1 MQIDLAALPEDS
13 AALQSIIRDVV
24 TATLQRDAQ
33 VAELSVENDKLR
45 ALIQKLLRHRFG
57 RRSEQLSPDQLKL
70 AIEDI
75 EQEIAVRVGAEDAA
89 AKTAQARRRRRDVRP
104 RRNLGALPAHLPRDE
119 VVIDV
124 DSKECPCCGGA
135 LHLIDETRTE
145 MLDIVPVQLRAKV
158 IRRPR
163 YGCRACGDAVVQAPA
178 PERPIDGGMATEALL
193 VHVLVSKF
201 CDFLPL
207 YRQSEM
213 LKRQGITIDRS
224 TLSDW
229 VGRTCW
235 WLRPLY
241 DLTLSTVLSAPVL
254 FADDTTL
261 PVLDPGRGKT
271 KTGRLWCYAVDPRT
285 WKGPGHPAAAYIY
298 SQNRKGEHPAEHLA
312 DFNGKL
318 QVDGYTGFSALAKRR
333 DGTIELV
340 FCWAHCRRRF
350 YEFHAATKSPLAAEA
365 LAQIARL
372 YVIEAEIRG
381 QPPER
386 RRAARQQRSRPIVEA
401 LQIWLKATLAR
412 VSSTSPLADAIG
424 YTLRHWSGLVL
435 FLDDGRLEI
444 DTNVV
449 ERGMKGVAVARK
461 NALFSGSDGAAEHW
475 AIALTLI
482 GTAKLN
488 GVDPLAWLTDVLKRL
503 VCGSTKNHQLDQL
516 LPWNWRPPG
525 AVDTVAV
532 AEAA

>member
-1 MQIDLAALPEDS
+1 MQIDLTALPEDS
-13 AALQSIIRDVV
+13 AVLQSMIRDVV
-24 TATLQRDAQ
+24 TATMQRDAQ
-33 VAELSVENDKLR
+33 VSELTAENDKLR

-75 EQEIAVRVGAEDAA
+75 EQEIAEREAAEDAA
-89 AKTAQARRRRRDVRP
+89 EQSEEARRRRRAAHP
-104 RRNLGALPAHLPRDE
+104 RRNLGALPGHLPRDE

-145 MLDIVPVQLRAKV
+145 MLDIVPAQLRVKV
-158 IRRPR
+158 TRRPR
-163 YGCRACGDAVVQAPA
+163 YGCRACGEAVVQAPA

-193 VHVLVSKF
+193 AHVLVSKF

-241 DLTLSTVLSAPVL
+241 DLTVSTVLSAPVL

-261 PVLDPGRGKT
+261 PVLDPGRGRT

-298 SQNRKGEHPAEHLA
+298 SENRKGEHPAEHLA
-312 DFNGKL
+312 GFRGKL
-318 QVDGYTGFSALAKRR
+318 QVDGYTGFSALVKRR
-333 DGTIELV
+333 TGAIELV

-350 YEFHAATKSPLAAEA
+350 YEFHAATQSPLAAEA

-372 YVIEAEIRG
+372 YAIEAEIRG
-381 QPPER
+381 QPPEH
-386 RRAARQQRSRPIVEA
+386 RRAVRQQQSRPIVEA
-401 LQIWLKATLAR
+401 LLTWLNATLAR
-412 VSSTSPLADAIG
+412 VSRASPLADAIG
-424 YTLRHWSGLVL
+424 YMLRHWSGLIL

-488 GVDPLAWLTDVLKRL
+488 GVDPLAYLTDALKRL
-503 VCGSTKNHQLDQL
+503 VSGSTKSHELEQL

-525 AVDTVAV
+525 TVDAVPV

>member
-1 MQIDLAALPEDS
+1 MQIDLTSLPEDT
-13 AALQSIIRDVV
+13 AALQGMIRDIV
-24 TATLQRDAQ
+24 TTGMQRDAQ
-33 VAELSVENDKLR
+33 VSELTVENDKLR
-45 ALIQKLLRHRFG
+45 ALLHKLMRHRFG

-75 EQEIAVRVGAEDAA
+75 EQEIAERDAA
-89 AKTAQARRRRRDVRP
+89 GEAAEQSEEARRRRRAAHP
-104 RRNLGALPAHLPRDE
+104 QRNLGALPSHLPRDE
-119 VVIDV
+119 VVIDINSTV
-124 DSKECPCCGGA
+124 CPCCGGT
-135 LHLIDETRTE
+135 LHLIGETRTE
-145 MLDIVPVQLRAKV
+145 MLDIVPAQLRVKA

-163 YGCRACGDAVVQAPA
+163 YGCRGCGDAVVQAPA
-178 PERPIDGGMATEALL
+178 PDRPIDGGMATEALL

-207 YRQSEM
+207 YRQAEM
-213 LKRQGITIDRS
+213 LKRQGVTIDRS

-285 WKGPGHPAAAYIY
+285 WKGAGHPAAAYIY
-298 SQNRKGEHPAEHLA
+298 SENRKGEHPAGHLA
-312 DFNGKL
+312 GFRGKL
-318 QVDGYTGFSALAKRR
+318 QVDGYTGFSALVKRN
-333 DGTIELV
+333 TVELV

-350 YEFHAATKSPLAAEA
+350 YEFHASTKSPLAAEA
-365 LAQIARL
+365 LAQITRL
-372 YVIEAEIRG
+372 YAIEAEIRG
-381 QPPER
+381 QPAEH
-386 RRAARQQRSRPIVEA
+386 RRAVRQQRSQPIIEA
-401 LQIWLKATLAR
+401 LHTWLKATLAR
-412 VSSTSPLADAIG
+412 LSSSSPLADAIG

-461 NALFSGSDGAAEHW
+461 NALFSGSDGAADHW

-488 GVDPLAWLTDVLKRL
+488 GVEPLAWLTDVLKRL
-503 VCGSTKNHQLDQL
+503 VSGSTKSHQLEQL

-525 AVDTVAV
+525 VTDPAPV